1 MIFFFFRKKKK
12 VSPVKKN
19 VDLVGL
25 HVSLW
30 LRDEADSVFF
40 FFFLKKTK
48 IWDQIVGNKLIVY
61 IV

>member
-40 FFFLKKTK
+40 FFFFFKLKFGTK
-48 IWDQIVGNKLIVY
+48 
-61 IV
+61 